1 MDILEFVD
9 AIYIGETDISETPFR
24 SKLTNSKTY
33 RVKQYV
39 DSKDPVY
46 GNTFVVESD
55 DNGISVIVPKYEFKV
70 L

>member
-9 AIYIGETDISETPFR
+9 AVYIGETDVTERPFR
-24 SKLTNSKTY
+24 SKLTNSKIY
-33 RVKQYV
+33 RVKQYEN
-39 DSKDPVY
+39 SKDPVY

-55 DNGISVIVPKYEFKV
+55 DNGLSVIIPKYEFKI